1 MEDNHHEMMLT
12 DLKCAENY
20 EAMKMNALM
29 EDRRLYLK
37 SCLVLELAGVVE
49 EVKNNSEIC
58 QFV

>member
-1 MEDNHHEMMLT
+1 MMLT